1 MKNKKVVAVIQAR
14 MGSTRLPG
22 KVLLHIKD
30 KPILW
35 HIVNRLRF
43 SKHINN
49 VVLST
54 SVSKADDEI
63 ELFAKKNNIDYFRG
77 SENDVLDRMYKTALK
92 FSADIIIRITGDCP
106 FTDPFIIDDLI
117 AMFNSQKYDF
127 VGVATGA
134 GVINIKEK
142 KFPDGLDAE
151 CFSFETLKK
160 TWENAK
166 SQTDR
171 EHVTPYMWKV
181 KGRFRNGTLYS
192 KNDYSN
198 IRLTLDHKE
207 DLDLIEKIYDGLYKE
222 DKCFSLKDIIK
233 FIKSYPNLI
242 EMNKD
247 FIGKEEYEKIW
258 ND

>member
-1 MKNKKVVAVIQAR
+1 MKKKKVVAIIQAR

-49 VVLST
+49 VVIST

-63 ELFAKKNNIDYFRG
+63 ELFTKKNNIDYFRG
-77 SENDVLDRMYKTALK
+77 SENDVLDRIYKTALK
-92 FSADIIIRITGDCP
+92 FFADIIIRITGDCP
-106 FTDPFIIDDLI
+106 FVDPFLIDELI
-117 AMFNSQKYDF
+117 KSFNSQRYDHI
-127 VGVATGA
+127 GIATGA
-134 GVINIKEK
+134 GAINMKENK
-142 KFPDGLDAE
+142 YPDGLDAE

-207 DLDLIEKIYDGLYKE
+207 DLNLIEKIYDGLYKE
-222 DKCFSLKDIIK
+222 NRCFSLKDIIK
-233 FIKSYPNLI
+233 FFESNPKLI
-242 EMNKD
+242 EVNKD

>member
-1 MKNKKVVAVIQAR
+1 MKNKKVVAIIQAR
-14 MGSTRLPG
+14 MGSTRSPG
-22 KVLLHIKD
+22 KVLLQIKD
-30 KPILW
+30 RPILW
-35 HIVNRLRF
+35 HIVNRLKF
-43 SKHINN
+43 SKYIND
-49 VVLST
+49 VVIST
-54 SVSKADDEI
+54 SISNADDKI
-63 ELFAKKNNIDYFRG
+63 ELFAKENKIKYFRG
-77 SENDVLDRMYKTALK
+77 SEDDVLDRMYKTAIK

-106 FTDPFIIDDLI
+106 FVDPFIIDDLI

-127 VGVATGA
+127 VGIATGA
-134 GVINIKEK
+134 GAINIKEK

-166 SQTDR
+166 SPIDR
-171 EHVTPYMWKV
+171 EHVTPYMWKE

-198 IRLTLDHKE
+198 IRLTLDHKK
-207 DLDLIEKIYDGLYKE
+207 DLNFIKKIYNALYKK
-222 DKCFSLKDIIK
+222 DRCFDLKDIIK
-233 FIKSYPNLI
+233 FIESNPNLI